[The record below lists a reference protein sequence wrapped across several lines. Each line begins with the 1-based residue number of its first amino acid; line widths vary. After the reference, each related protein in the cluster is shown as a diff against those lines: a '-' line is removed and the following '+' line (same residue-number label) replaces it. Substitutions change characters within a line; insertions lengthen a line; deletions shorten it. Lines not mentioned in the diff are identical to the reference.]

1 MSIHFRHPY
10 TEAVFIF
17 KFWFTLPLSCQLQDA
32 VINEL
37 KKRQVNEGNKKLQEV
52 YHGALEDIL
61 SDLKNEPYRR
71 ADALRRSQR
80 RKVDATRM
88 SRNFEDLDV

>member
-1 MSIHFRHPY
+1 LVNKVAGKKQQ
-10 TEAVFIF
+10 EA
-17 KFWFTLPLSCQLQDA
+17 L
-32 VINEL
+32 INEL
-37 KKRQVNEGNKKLQEV
+37 KRRQVSEGNKKLQEV

-80 RKVDATRM
+80 RKVNNERL
-88 SRNFEDLDV
+88 SKNFDDFEV

>member
-1 MSIHFRHPY
+1 M
-10 TEAVFIF
+10 VF
-17 KFWFTLPLSCQLQDA
+17 QDA

-37 KKRQVNEGNKKLQEV
+37 KRKQISAAEGNKKLQEV

-80 RKVDATRM
+80 RKVNERL
-88 SRNFEDLDV
+88 SRNFEDFEV

>member
-1 MSIHFRHPY
+1 
-10 TEAVFIF
+10 
-17 KFWFTLPLSCQLQDA
+17 
-32 VINEL
+32 L
-37 KKRQVNEGNKKLQEV
+37 KRRQGSAAENNKKLQEV

-80 RKVDATRM
+80 RKVNERL
-88 SRNFEDLDV
+88 SRNFDDFDV

>member
-1 MSIHFRHPY
+1 MQ
-10 TEAVFIF
+10 
-17 KFWFTLPLSCQLQDA
+17 LPWLLLFQQDA

-37 KKRQVNEGNKKLQEV
+37 KRRQVSEGNKKLQEA

-61 SDLKNEPYRR
+61 TDLKNEPYRR

-80 RKVDATRM
+80 RKVNERL
-88 SRNFEDLDV
+88 SRNFDDFDV

>member
-1 MSIHFRHPY
+1 MNRLKCFQS
-10 TEAVFIF
+10 
-17 KFWFTLPLSCQLQDA
+17 DA

-37 KKRQVNEGNKKLQEV
+37 KRRQAPETTKKVQEV

-80 RKVDATRM
+80 RKVNERL
-88 SRNFEDLDV
+88 SRTFEDEI